1 MKAPIFR
8 GRSRTAATSKMERF
22 VIIVNGFQ
30 PLTIITK
37 CSILDAAA
45 LDLSLSTDS
54 VTSQFGLQQIIKE
67 PKHIIG
73 DSSSCIDL
81 SFTAPP
87 NLVRES
93 RVHSSLHA
101 NCHHHITFSK
111 FNLEI
116 HYSPPYEREVSY
128 YQKANIDQIRQVIS
142 EFS

>member
-8 GRSRTAATSKMERF
+8 GGSRAAATPKMERF

-37 CSILDAAA
+37 RHILDVAGA
-45 LDLSLSTDS
+45 LDLPLSTDT

-67 PKHIIG
+67 LKHIIG
-73 DSSSCIDL
+73 DSSSCIEL

-111 FNLEI
+111 INLEI
-116 HYSPPYEREVSY
+116 YYSPPYEREVSY

-142 EFS
+142 